1 MLGTLELWHDGEQT
15 VIGAAKLRALLALL
29 VLSAN
34 QVVRRDQLIDEL
46 WDGDPP
52 PSATG
57 TLQANVY
64 RLRRLLQASEVS
76 LETRESGYTLQLP
89 ADAVDLHRFQRL
101 VDDAHG
107 LIDAGDTGSAV
118 DTLRDA
124 LRLWRGEAFAD
135 VEVATVRTSADTLRE
150 RRWDATELYLS
161 SVLALGKHAEALGE
175 LEEYVAANP
184 LRERG
189 WELLITAQYQAGRQ
203 AEALDSYRRVRELL
217 DEQLGIEPGRALRD
231 LQQRIL
237 NADPSLDPPTDDA
250 PVHEAEQIVPRQL
263 PTPVRHLAGRADLL
277 TRLDDA
283 RGHVVL
289 LTGGAGIGKTTLAVY
304 WAERV
309 RDHFPDGVLFH
320 DLRGFGP
327 TERVVEPASVLPTLL
342 AELGVP
348 SRQIPN
354 EVEAQSALLRS
365 VLADRQALL
374 VLDNASDADQ
384 VRPLL
389 PGAGRS
395 TALVTSR
402 RDLTGLVTTHD
413 ARAERVEL
421 LTDQAARE
429 LLESRVGAERVAAEP
444 DAVADLIAGCA
455 GLPLALAIVASRA
468 ATRPAWPMSAVAVEL
483 MDVRRG
489 LDAFRS
495 EDRSADLTVVLSWS
509 YRALGPDAARLFRL
523 LGLHPGPDIS
533 LAAAASLAG
542 WDTARTQRCL
552 DELTACTLL
561 DENVP
566 GRYSFHDLLRA
577 YAAELAA
584 EHDAADVR
592 HTAIGRMIDHYLYAG
607 HAGAMRLSSR
617 RDPIKLAPAA
627 AGVEPEPM
635 VDLEQTLDWFDT
647 EHLVLLGVVD
657 LAASHGYDAQCWQVA
672 WTLVDFLDW
681 RGHWQD
687 WVNTQHV
694 ALEAARRADDRRAE
708 ATSHRYLASA
718 ATELRHTD
726 DAFDHLGRSLSL
738 LRELD
743 DTSGQGFVHIGL
755 ANVLESQRR
764 WVESK
769 EHGLQALELFRSAG
783 HRLGEANAL
792 NSAGWLSAMLGEYDE
807 GADYGEQAAAIF
819 EEIGASHGLAA
830 ASHTLGYV
838 HHRRGD
844 LARAIE
850 TYQRSLDLYTAIGGD
865 RYYEATGL
873 DSLGDAYHDAGDH
886 DAAREMW
893 QRALT
898 ILDELGHPEAEVVRA
913 KAGGPPG

>member
-1 MLGTLELWHDGEQT
+1 MLGTVELWHDGEQT
-15 VIGAAKLRALLALL
+15 VIGAAKLRGLLALL

-34 QVVRRDQLIDEL
+34 QVVRRDQLVDEL
-46 WDGDPP
+46 WDGSPP

-64 RLRRLLQASEVS
+64 RLRKLLDDDLR
-76 LETRESGYTLQLP
+76 LETRESGY
-89 ADAVDLHRFQRL
+89 VLHALDGVIDVQRFHQS
-101 VDDAHG
+101 VEDAHG
-107 LIDAGDTGSAV
+107 LIEAGDTESAV

-135 VEVATVRTSADTLRE
+135 VELATVRTSADTLGE
-150 RRWDATELYLS
+150 RRWDATELYLA
-161 SVLALGKHAEALGE
+161 SVLSLGRHTEALGE
-175 LEEYVAANP
+175 LEEYVAAHP

-203 AEALDSYRRVRELL
+203 AEALDSYRRVRDLL
-217 DEQLGIEPGRALRD
+217 DEQLGIEPGRALRE

-237 NADPSLDPPTDDA
+237 NADPSLDPPADDE
-250 PVHEAEQIVPRQL
+250 PEREAERIVPRQL
-263 PTPVRHLAGRADLL
+263 PTPVRHLAGRAELL
-277 TRLDDA
+277 TRLDET
-283 RGHVVL
+283 RGRVVL
-289 LTGGAGIGKTTLAVY
+289 LTGSAGIGKTTLAVH

-309 RDHFPDGVLFH
+309 HDHFPDGILFH

-327 TERVVEPASVLPTLL
+327 TERVVEPASLLPSLL
-342 AELGVP
+342 TELGVP
-348 SRQIPN
+348 SRQIPP
-354 EVEAQSALLRS
+354 EVVAQSALLRS
-365 VLADRQALL
+365 VLAERSALL
-374 VLDNASDADQ
+374 VLDNARDADQ

-389 PGAGRS
+389 PGAGS
-395 TALVTSR
+395 SSALVTSR
-402 RDLTGLVTTHD
+402 RDLSGLVTTHD

-421 LTDQAARE
+421 LTENDAAE
-429 LLESRVGAERVAAEP
+429 LLESRVGAERIAAEP
-444 DAVADLIAGCA
+444 AAVADLIAGCA

-468 ATRPAWPMSAVAVEL
+468 AAKPSWPLSAVAAEL
-483 MDVRRG
+483 TDIRQG

-495 EDRSADLTVVLSWS
+495 EDRSADLTAVLSWS
-509 YRALGPDAARLFRL
+509 YRALTQEAAQLFRL

-542 WDTARTQRCL
+542 WDLVETRRLL
-552 DELTACTLL
+552 DELTTCTLL
-561 DENVP
+561 DEHVP
-566 GRYSFHDLLRA
+566 GRFSCHDLLRV
-577 YAAELAA
+577 YAAELAR
-584 EHDAADVR
+584 EHDADDVR
-592 HTAIGRMIDHYLYAG
+592 HTAIGRMIGHYLSSG
-607 HAGAMRLSSR
+607 HAGAMLLSSR

-627 AGVEPEPM
+627 PGVEPEPM

-687 WVNTQHV
+687 WVDTQHV
-694 ALEAARRADDRRAE
+694 ALEAARRSDDRRGE

-718 ATELRHTD
+718 ATELRNTD
-726 DAFDHLGRSLSL
+726 DAFDHLGKSLSL

-755 ANVLESQRR
+755 ANVLESQGR
-764 WVESK
+764 WVESQ
-769 EHGLQALELFRSAG
+769 EHGVRALELFRSAG

-792 NSAGWLSAMLGEYDE
+792 NSAGWLSAMLGEYDK
-807 GADYGEQAAAIF
+807 ALDYGEQAAALF
-819 EEIGASHGLAA
+819 EELGASHGLAA

-844 LARAIE
+844 LARAVE

-865 RYYEATGL
+865 KYYEAAGL
-873 DSLGDAYHDAGDH
+873 DSLGDAHHDAGDH
-886 DAAREMW
+886 AAAREMW

-898 ILDELGHPEAEVVRA
+898 ILDELGHPEAERVRA
-913 KAGGPPG
+913 KVGGPPG